1 VGYSLAVAGIV
12 VSALLDERLRGVIM
26 TENGGICWCPCDG
39 SGAHLTHREIDVLL
53 FVAQE
58 LDNAEIAAKLGISIR
73 TVEAHV
79 ASMLRKVGS
88 KNRAGLITRSYASG
102 VLLPGTF
109 PPRWSGRSSV
119 TLPAAAPRA

>member
-1 VGYSLAVAGIV
+1 
-12 VSALLDERLRGVIM
+12 M
-26 TENGGICWCPCDG
+26 TEDGGTGWCSCG
-39 SGAHLTHREIDVLL
+39 WSGAHLTRREIDVLL
-53 FVAQE
+53 FVAEE
-58 LDNAEIAAKLGISIR
+58 LDNAEIAAELGISIR

-119 TLPAAAPRA
+119 ILPATAPRA